1 MRPKR
6 FDINL
11 SNPPGVQHS
20 DVGKGNKMS
29 KQIRIRKADG
39 TWAVRAAGAV
49 IAESSN
55 ALELMED
62 GYDSVI
68 YFPRTDIAMAV
79 LDATD
84 HATHCPH
91 KGDASYFSVVGTNR
105 TIENGAWSYEA
116 PLEQVAEIAGH
127 IAFAGGE
134 FVQVEQL

>member
-1 MRPKR
+1 MT
-6 FDINL
+6 
-11 SNPPGVQHS
+11 
-20 DVGKGNKMS
+20 

-49 IAESSN
+49 IAESAN

-79 LDATD
+79 LDASEHSTN
-84 HATHCPH
+84 CPH
-91 KGDASYFSVVGTNR
+91 KGDASYFHVVGTNR
-105 TIENGAWSYEA
+105 TIEDGAWSYET
-116 PLEQVAEIAGH
+116 PLEQVAQIAGH
-127 IAFAGGE
+127 IAFSSGE